1 MAGLVTWLVE
11 ALVEVARN
19 DSVPEVQFFLSEG
32 ADVNGR
38 DMHGRSAMHWSVI
51 DGLQATTTLLLVCGA
66 NANESDTS
74 GRGRSL
80 LHKCVENGVENE
92 GIAEL
97 LLLFGADIDSHNE
110 MFQTPQDLAVLY
122 HERHGLDDHLNLM
135 LLLMSFRNNTAL
147 AALESS
153 PLALIVLDE
162 RRAPA
167 GLAGACASVARVVFE
182 LEAKELVSLVNIDAM
197 PTSLRRKVWHAVDE
211 YRHILPGRLHEARL
225 NDMHTAA
232 INLASKY
239 MREREAGMWFID
251 KRELDAN
258 GEPLRGANPE
268 QWEAPLYDKRKAL
281 IKRYVA
287 TIMANV
293 VKSCAE

>member
-1 MAGLVTWLVE
+1 VSDVVDGSRVAVSKNVKRASLIIGLLIVDRSCHDHRLSFYTSSMAGLVTWLVE

-97 LLLFGADIDSHNE
+97 LLLLGADIDAHNE

-135 LLLMSFRNNTAL
+135 LLLMSFRTWG
-147 AALESS
+147 S
-153 PLALIVLDE
+153 D
-162 RRAPA
+162 
-167 GLAGACASVARVVFE
+167 
-182 LEAKELVSLVNIDAM
+182 
-197 PTSLRRKVWHAVDE
+197 
-211 YRHILPGRLHEARL
+211 
-225 NDMHTAA
+225 
-232 INLASKY
+232 
-239 MREREAGMWFID
+239 
-251 KRELDAN
+251 
-258 GEPLRGANPE
+258 
-268 QWEAPLYDKRKAL
+268 
-281 IKRYVA
+281 
-287 TIMANV
+287 
-293 VKSCAE
+293 